1 MFYRSKVVRGHEY
14 LQIVHPYRD
23 NGRPK
28 QRVVASLGRLDRLK
42 ESGQLESLL
51 ASGARF
57 SAKVSVVG
65 EHERGELEE
74 VEGLKIGPGM
84 VFGRLWKRIG
94 ISECLGE
101 LLQSRRFRFDVERA
115 IFLTV
120 THRLMDPG
128 SDRAAEK
135 WRQDHLLPGVEELE
149 LHQLYRAMAWLGEE
163 LPESDQHGRTPFA
176 PRCVKDLVEERLFGM
191 RRDLFSELSVV
202 LFDTTSLYFEGRGGE
217 TLGQRGK
224 SKDHRPDCKQMVIG
238 LVVDGDGRPVCC
250 ELWPGNT
257 SDVKTLIPIV
267 DRLRTRFRVGRIC
280 VVADRGMI
288 SQEVV
293 SELES
298 RTDLEY
304 ILGARMRRQKEV
316 NEKVLARA
324 GRYHEVHPNRERTK
338 DPSPLKVK
346 EVVVDGRRYVVCSN
360 EEQARKDAAD
370 REQILSK
377 LEKTLKQGDK
387 ALVGNKGFKR
397 YLKSAKSSFQI
408 DQQKIK
414 SEARLD
420 GKWVLRTN
428 STCPA
433 AEVALTYKLLWMV
446 EDLNR
451 SLKSLMSTR
460 PVYHR
465 QDETI
470 RGHVFCSFL
479 SLMLMRE
486 LQDQMDARGWGNAEW
501 ADVLRDLDMLQ
512 QIEVEASDGKRFVI
526 RTAARGWSGKAFQA
540 AGVALP
546 PTITLARERS
556 DD

>member
-57 SAKVSVVG
+57 SEKVSVVG

-74 VEGLKIGPGM
+74 VQGLKIGPGM
-84 VFGRLWKRIG
+84 VFGRLWTRVG

-101 LLQSRRFRFDVERA
+101 LLRSRRFRFDVERA

-120 THRLMDPG
+120 IHRLMDPG

-135 WRQDHLLPGVEELE
+135 WRQDHLLPGVDELE

-316 NEKVLARA
+316 NEKVLGRA
-324 GRYHEVHPNRERTK
+324 GRYHEVHPKRERTK

-346 EVVVDGRRYVVCSN
+346 EVVVDGRRYVVCYN

-387 ALVGNKGFKR
+387 ALVGNKGFRR
-397 YLKSAKSSFQI
+397 YLKSAKSDFQI

-428 STCPA
+428 STSPA

-546 PTITLARERS
+546 PTITLAPERS